1 MKQRKQPVNPAH
13 KTRKGEKS
21 NMKRMTK
28 KMWAVMLTL
37 ALALSMM
44 LSSVSVFAYTTD
56 TLVSSVKIGGV
67 SATYSDFTVTPDPAK
82 PNPEGWTS
90 VTNYFYDAILSEGA
104 SLNSVSVAVTLPA
117 AGTVTVEG
125 KESKT
130 AAAGAEVTF
139 SRVNLSS
146 PKTLTVTSGE
156 VTREYRL
163 SAAAAGTFN
172 VQIAVRTDLVYGYED
187 VTQDLKDAADAIAAP
202 ADGVSFETVSLTAG
216 QTVMDALEVV
226 GTRYGITLNDPANNY
241 IANMQKNGYTL
252 GEFTCGSMSG
262 WMYWVDGELPM
273 VGAGNYTLN
282 GGEKIE
288 WKYIVDYSTVWG

>member
-1 MKQRKQPVNPAH
+1 MKQPVDM
-13 KTRKGEKS
+13 TYQTGKGEKS

-28 KMWAVMLTL
+28 KMWAIMLTL
-37 ALALSMM
+37 AMALSMM
-44 LSSVSVFAYTTD
+44 LSSVSVFADTTD
-56 TLVSSVKIGGV
+56 SLVSSVKIGGV
-67 SATYSDFTVTPDPAK
+67 TATYSDFTVTPDPAK

-104 SLNSVSVAVTLPA
+104 NLNSVAVAVTLPA
-117 AGTVTVEG
+117 AGTVAVEG
-125 KESKT
+125 QEEIKT
-130 AAAGAEVTF
+130 VAAGGTASFRGVD
-139 SRVNLSS
+139 LSS

-172 VQIAVRTDLVYGYED
+172 VNIAVRTDLVYGYED
-187 VTQDLKDAADAIAAP
+187 VTQDLKDAADTIAAP
-202 ADGVSFETVSLTAG
+202 ADGVTFESVTLGAG

-226 GTRYGITLNDPANNY
+226 GTRYGITLNTPANNY
-241 IANMQKNGYTL
+241 ISNMQKGGYTL

-282 GGEKIE
+282 GGEIIE

>member
-1 MKQRKQPVNPAH
+1 
-13 KTRKGEKS
+13 
-21 NMKRMTK
+21 MKRMTK

-44 LSSVSVFAYTTD
+44 LSSVSVFADTTD

-125 KESKT
+125 KNPVIM
-130 AAAGAEVTF
+130 AAAGTANIRGVD
-139 SRVNLSS
+139 LSS
-146 PKTLTVTSGE
+146 PKKMTVTSGE

-241 IANMQKNGYTL
+241 IANMQKSGYTL